1 MEKRPLGVVVF
12 LMAFLVIS
20 AMHAAPAQAEGGRA
34 LAGSISGRTLDP
46 NRPHHDTLIPDKPGG
61 GRGRG
66 RECTSIYECP
76 SAAEP

>member
-20 AMHAAPAQAEGGRA
+20 AMHAAPAQAEGRA